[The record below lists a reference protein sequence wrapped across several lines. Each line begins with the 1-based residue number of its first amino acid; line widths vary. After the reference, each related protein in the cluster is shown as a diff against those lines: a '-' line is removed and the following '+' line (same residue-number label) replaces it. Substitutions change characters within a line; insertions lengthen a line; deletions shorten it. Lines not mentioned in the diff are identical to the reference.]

1 MSRECSLNLWLFTY
15 FFFFLGKEIFASGF
29 IELMGDSWRLKL
41 TTRFSFLRFVY
52 SFYLEYRR

>member
-1 MSRECSLNLWLFTY
+1 MAFYVFL
-15 FFFFLGKEIFASGF
+15 FFLGKEIFVSGF